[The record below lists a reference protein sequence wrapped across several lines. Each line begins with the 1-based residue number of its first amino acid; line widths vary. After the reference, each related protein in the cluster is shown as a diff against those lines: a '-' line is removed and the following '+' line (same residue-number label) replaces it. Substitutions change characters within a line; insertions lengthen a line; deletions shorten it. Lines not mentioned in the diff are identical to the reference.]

1 MEIAVQGS
9 SAGSDK
15 STQALFMKANNL
27 RFDSLVARYY
37 PAVYSLAAKLT
48 NDPRH
53 AAVLTQAT
61 FSSTQKQLAHLRSK
75 KAIATTL
82 VSAVVRP
89 GLEIA

>member
-1 MEIAVQGS
+1 
-9 SAGSDK
+9 
-15 STQALFMKANNL
+15 MKANDL

-37 PAVYSLAAKLT
+37 PSVYSLAAKLT
-48 NDPRH
+48 DDPRH
-53 AAVLTQAT
+53 AAVLTQAA

-82 VSAVVRP
+82 VSAVVRA

>member
-1 MEIAVQGS
+1 
-9 SAGSDK
+9 
-15 STQALFMKANNL
+15 MKANNL

-37 PAVYSLAAKLT
+37 PSVFSVATKLT
-48 NDPRH
+48 DDPRH
-53 AAVLTQAT
+53 AAALTQAA

-82 VSAVVRP
+82 VSAVVRA